1 MTERRD
7 YGSELVDEVAR
18 LRAALAEVDRELR
31 EGGIEYPLGAR
42 GVHDAIMQRD
52 GHLDR
57 AREAETALAEAQ
69 EREQRVRGIAKSLSN
84 RERTAEPDGFAIR
97 PSELIFAA
105 LDGPQDGAE

>member
-69 EREQRVRGIAKSLSN
+69 EREQRVRAELAEVLCSNEACTTCRPARRVAIALN
-84 RERTAEPDGFAIR
+84 
-97 PSELIFAA
+97 
-105 LDGPQDGAE
+105 GPQVGDT